1 MNQHDS
7 QTIYIYA
14 VPGSH
19 NTLISTKGR
28 ISSKI
33 RLNRKRSGGKTRH
46 EIYSSSSLSTD
57 QSIKADV
64 KKIETDQNGFV
75 IDGKLPRA
83 LLEILWQKIGK
94 KEDGFKDNDEYVV
107 VR

>member
-1 MNQHDS
+1 MPGAHDKF
-7 QTIYIYA
+7 
-14 VPGSH
+14 
-19 NTLISTKGR
+19 ISTKGI

-46 EIYSSSSLSTD
+46 KIYSSSSLSTD

-64 KKIETDQNGFV
+64 KKTETDQNGFV

-94 KEDGFKDNDEYVV
+94 KEDGFKVNNE
-107 VR
+107 